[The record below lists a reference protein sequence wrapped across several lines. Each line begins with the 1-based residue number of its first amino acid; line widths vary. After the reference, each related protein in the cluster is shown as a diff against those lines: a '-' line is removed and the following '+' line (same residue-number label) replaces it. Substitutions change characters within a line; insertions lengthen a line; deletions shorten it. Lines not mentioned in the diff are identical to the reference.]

1 MRAIVRSMG
10 LRTTVN
16 LILLWL
22 ALSGVG
28 SAAAAGQF
36 FCCTDEH
43 GKQVCGDILPQACYG
58 RAYRELGSSG
68 RTVRNIEAPLT
79 AEQRAQRAAE
89 DERRKEHEAA
99 LKEQKLKDQALLDTY
114 GTEKDLETL
123 RRRAEQDVTSS
134 IKAAEEK
141 IAEAQKQR
149 KKFSDEAEF
158 YKKKQLPASVDK
170 GLRDADA
177 EIEALMSVI
186 ASKKKDMEA
195 IRIKIDED
203 RRRFR
208 ELTRRTPATQ

>member
-195 IRIKIDED
+195 IRIKFDED

>member
-1 MRAIVRSMG
+1 MG

-195 IRIKIDED
+195 IRIKFDED

>member
-134 IKAAEEK
+134 IKAAEET

-195 IRIKIDED
+195 IRIKFDED